1 MNTSKQ
7 LLFVSL
13 GVLFWFVAAMI
24 VRFLGDAVFTE
35 NNPYLI
41 LMFMLTIPI
50 TFGFLFITQKVAN
63 LPKTELLR
71 PIVIITFTAA
81 FLDGIAMTW
90 FRKLYSESF
99 EVSFYGSALILWGVG
114 MGLFLAHFLT
124 NKKA

>member
-1 MNTSKQ
+1 MNTSRQ

-13 GVLFWFVAAMI
+13 GVLFWFVAAII
-24 VRFLGDAVFTE
+24 VRFFGDAVFTE

-41 LMFMLTIPI
+41 LMFVLTIPI

-63 LPKTELLR
+63 LSKTELLR

-114 MGLFLAHFLT
+114 MGLFLAHFLA

>member
-1 MNTSKQ
+1 MNTSRQ

-13 GVLFWFVAAMI
+13 GILFWFVAAMM
-24 VRFLGDAVFTE
+24 VRFLGNTVFTE

-41 LMFMLTIPI
+41 LMFVLTIPI
-50 TFGFLFITQKVAN
+50 TFGFLFITQKAAN
-63 LPKTELLR
+63 LAKTELLR